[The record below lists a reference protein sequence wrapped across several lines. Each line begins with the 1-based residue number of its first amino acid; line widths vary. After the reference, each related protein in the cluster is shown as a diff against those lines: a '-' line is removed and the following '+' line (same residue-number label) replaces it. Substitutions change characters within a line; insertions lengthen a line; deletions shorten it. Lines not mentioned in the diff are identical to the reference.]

1 MKKLYFLFIAFFL
14 FAQSSNA
21 QNALNFDGLDD
32 YALQAGASAALVGA
46 SGFSLSMWMN
56 PTYAV
61 PGYPDFG
68 GAAGLR
74 NDANADFYL
83 LQLSSTSLEARL
95 RPSSGTAYTMA
106 YNGLVLNTWQ
116 HYVMVYDG
124 TKLILY
130 KDGTEV
136 QNTVA
141 NGTITNAAVGL
152 HIGMVPFSN
161 PNFYFEG
168 DLDEVSLWNIALGP
182 NEVQAI
188 YDCGVIGTETGLV
201 SHYKMDQGVA
211 GGDNT
216 SETMLSANFGP
227 DATLNNMALTGTTGN
242 FVTGDATANQPTID
256 PTLNVSGSMLTAV
269 QIADSYQWYNCDAG
283 YVVIPGD
290 TTAVYNAP
298 GTGNYAVFMVDGIC
312 SGYSYCENISITN
325 IEAAAGLEMNIYP
338 NPTAGS
344 LVIELGE
351 IQKDVSVS
359 VINIEGK
366 VVYTETNRQ
375 TDRLNLELNVA
386 PGIYQLRIE
395 SEAGVSVIK
404 LVKK

>member
-1 MKKLYFLFIAFFL
+1 MKHIYLTAFTVLLFL
-14 FAQSSNA
+14 SVGHA

-32 YALQAGASAALVGA
+32 YAVQSGASASLVGA

-95 RPSSGTAYTMA
+95 RPSSGTDYTMA

-136 QNTVA
+136 LNTVA
-141 NGTITNAAVGL
+141 TGTITNPAVDL
-152 HIGMVPFSN
+152 HIGMVPFSS

-201 SHYKMDQGVA
+201 SHYKMDQGTA
-211 GGDNT
+211 AGDNT
-216 SETMLSANFGP
+216 SETMLTANYGT
-227 DATLNNMALTGTTGN
+227 DATLNGLALTGTVGN
-242 FVTGDATANQPTID
+242 FITGDAFVNQPTID
-256 PTLNVSGSMLTAV
+256 PTVTVSGSMLSAV
-269 QIADSYQWYNCDAG
+269 HLADSYQWFNCDAG
-283 YVVIPGD
+283 YVLMPGETLD
-290 TTAVYNAP
+290 ILNAP
-298 GTGNYAVFMVDGIC
+298 GNGNYAVFMVDGIC
-312 SGYSYCENISITN
+312 SGYSHCENVNITSIDSP
-325 IEAAAGLEMNIYP
+325 ELELNAFP
-338 NPTAGS
+338 NPTTGS
-344 LVIELGE
+344 MTIELGR
-351 IQKDVSVS
+351 QMNSV
-359 VINIEGK
+359 
-366 VVYTETNRQ
+366 
-375 TDRLNLELNVA
+375 
-386 PGIYQLRIE
+386 
-395 SEAGVSVIK
+395 GVSVIDQSGRVVYSHQHSAIDRVNVDMNLASGIYQIRIDADGNTSVIK
-404 LVKK
+404 MVRN